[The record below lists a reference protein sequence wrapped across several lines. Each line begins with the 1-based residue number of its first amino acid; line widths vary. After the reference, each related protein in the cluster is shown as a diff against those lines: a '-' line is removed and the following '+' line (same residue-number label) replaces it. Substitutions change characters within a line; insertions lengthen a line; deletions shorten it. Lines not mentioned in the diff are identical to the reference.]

1 MKKILFFG
9 FLMLNIFN
17 NSILFSQNN
26 IPHKIIMQLTSADPE
41 VHKSLINQL
50 TNLSTGWKDSVAIEI
65 VCHGPGI
72 QLLVNEKSTQ
82 KESVLK
88 FHGKNN
94 IRFVACENTMITK
107 NITKDQIIP
116 GMDYVLMGIAEIVRK
131 QEQGW
136 SYIKAGF

>member
-9 FLMLNIFN
+9 FLMLTILN

>member
-1 MKKILFFG
+1 MKNLFILSFVC
-9 FLMLNIFN
+9 LTIIS
-17 NSILFSQNN
+17 NSKLIAQDR
-26 IPHKIIMQLTSADPE
+26 IPHKIIMQLTSSDPE
-41 VHKSLINQL
+41 VHKGLMNQL

-65 VCHGPGI
+65 VCHGPGK
-72 QLLVNEKSTQ
+72 QLLVHEKSTQ

-94 IRFVACENTMITK
+94 IRFVACENTMIAK
-107 NITKDQIIP
+107 NITKEQIIP